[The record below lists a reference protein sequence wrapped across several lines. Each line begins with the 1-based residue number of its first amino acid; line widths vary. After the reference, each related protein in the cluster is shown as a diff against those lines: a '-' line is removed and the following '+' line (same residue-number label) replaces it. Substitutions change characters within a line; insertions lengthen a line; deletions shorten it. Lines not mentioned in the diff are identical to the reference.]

1 VYRVAAEFRQTGS
14 IQGPKTRRKGYFRA
28 LDDACIRVCDFCAID
43 ASIYCTQCYFQ
54 YLVGRIQ
61 QTPDV
66 YLEELSEELRR
77 HLGTRVSISTI
88 WRALRAQGFTQK
100 MVSCINP
107 SFTITYHPVQVTKAA
122 RERDEIK

>member
-1 VYRVAAEFRQTGS
+1 MRRGQPVSSDIRQLIAHTLQTKSAQETADIAQVLLSTVYRVAAEFRQTGS

-28 LDDACIRVCDFCAID
+28 LDDACIQVCDFCAID

-66 YLEELSEELRR
+66 YLEELSEELR
-77 HLGTRVSISTI
+77 
-88 WRALRAQGFTQK
+88 
-100 MVSCINP
+100 
-107 SFTITYHPVQVTKAA
+107 
-122 RERDEIK
+122 